1 MPYKSRVKRIVIIT
15 DNYCSWQVGAAAVGT
30 IAGNALSGLAGN
42 YLNGCRNR
50 GKRSLLMHGLT
61 KRQALEVAEK
71 QTGST
76 DPVST

>member
-1 MPYKSRVKRIVIIT
+1 MIVT
-15 DNYCSWQVGAAAVGT
+15 DEYFSLQVGAAAVGT

-71 QTGST
+71 QTGSS
-76 DPVST
+76 DPVSA